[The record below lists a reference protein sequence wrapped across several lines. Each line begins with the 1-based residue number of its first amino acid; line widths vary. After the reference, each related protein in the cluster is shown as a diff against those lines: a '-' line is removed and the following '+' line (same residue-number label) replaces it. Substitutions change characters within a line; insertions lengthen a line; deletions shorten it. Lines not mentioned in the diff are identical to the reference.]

1 MILIK
6 DGKKLITGY
15 GNSILFISLPD
26 LEIIGCAVDTAA
38 MKDTMQGIEYSKTD
52 PVSGFVYT
60 VTIPEGAEIP
70 SGAVCT
76 CNSLTGK
83 VSTACTCDGY
93 KCSCDAHRSGGGS
106 HYWHPN

>member
-1 MILIK
+1 MVLTK
-6 DGKKLITGY
+6 DGTKLITGY

-60 VTIPEGAEIP
+60 VTLPEGAEIP